1 MYNNSF
7 TRHNPGLLI
16 FLVDQSGSMENTLLD
31 KNYNLAQMVSDA
43 INSILNMLL
52 YKNCYGEEIR
62 RTSFVCIIGYGS
74 DWDNAEILLA
84 EWIDNI
90 NKPLVQ
96 VRDLLNTDLKKK
108 WNNDAYWMEIYRK
121 ADNGG
126 MTPMASA
133 FSLAKDVTAAWI
145 EEHNGLQDP
154 APCIINIT
162 DGYPSDDEFE
172 LISAAN
178 DIMKIGVPD
187 GNSIIFNIHVST
199 DSNISKYEFP
209 IDATLCSDEL
219 YRMLYELSS
228 TITSDLA
235 DGIFLFSE
243 RQLEDKEKLFVY
255 NIDNIWDLYRYL
267 HFAIEYAFHHNMF
280 IEP

>member
-108 WNNDAYWMEIYRK
+108 WNNDY
-121 ADNGG
+121 
-126 MTPMASA
+126 
-133 FSLAKDVTAAWI
+133 
-145 EEHNGLQDP
+145 
-154 APCIINIT
+154 
-162 DGYPSDDEFE
+162 
-172 LISAAN
+172 
-178 DIMKIGVPD
+178 
-187 GNSIIFNIHVST
+187 
-199 DSNISKYEFP
+199 
-209 IDATLCSDEL
+209 
-219 YRMLYELSS
+219 
-228 TITSDLA
+228 
-235 DGIFLFSE
+235 
-243 RQLEDKEKLFVY
+243 
-255 NIDNIWDLYRYL
+255 
-267 HFAIEYAFHHNMF
+267 
-280 IEP
+280 